1 MSYTQ
6 VYRFQNLPGYE
17 SVISKGNSDM
27 TYMGFARILLK
38 AGESLEYTVAGEEQA
53 IVLQQGDF
61 QVWAEYEGKMVIDG
75 QEGQR
80 GNVYD
85 DMPTA
90 VYLPPR
96 PR

>member
-38 AGESLEYTVAGEEQA
+38 AGESLEYTVTGEEQA
-53 IVLQQGDF
+53 IVL
-61 QVWAEYEGKMVIDG
+61 
-75 QEGQR
+75 
-80 GNVYD
+80 
-85 DMPTA
+85 
-90 VYLPPR
+90 
-96 PR
+96 

>member
-38 AGESLEYTVAGEEQA
+38 AGEVWSTPSPVRSRRSCSSRVTFRCGLSMRED
-53 IVLQQGDF
+53 GD
-61 QVWAEYEGKMVIDG
+61 
-75 QEGQR
+75 
-80 GNVYD
+80 
-85 DMPTA
+85 
-90 VYLPPR
+90 
-96 PR
+96 